1 MFIAF
6 ALVSCIGKLSQQFCV
21 ITPLDRTLADCS
33 LLVFPVLLGV
43 KNLAERLAKNVCDS
57 INKKQAGHAA
67 LTLAK
72 TCEEMWAQ
80 APVTIIHGTHTA
92 EQHQHVKLKSN
103 ASGTCPFET

>member
-21 ITPLDRTLADCS
+21 ITPLDGTLADCS

-43 KNLAERLAKNVCDS
+43 KTLAEILAKNVSDS

-80 APVTIIHGTHTA
+80 APDESEWVNPCNYFNFSCI
-92 EQHQHVKLKSN
+92 
-103 ASGTCPFET
+103 